1 MSFFI
6 VRKTVIALYYFLK
19 RTLNDLN
26 KENAPVKGMI
36 IKICAS
42 DSYSGVSINILHR
55 KEVFSVRRNNKRRT
69 ATRFT
74 YKEV

>member
-1 MSFFI
+1 MPFFI

-19 RTLNDLN
+19 RTLKDLN
-26 KENAPVKGMI
+26 KEHGSVKGMI
-36 IKICAS
+36 IKIGTP

-55 KEVFSVRRNNKRRT
+55 KEVFPVRRNNRRRT